1 MGQRRQPQQYAM
13 LASMAKSVD
22 GMAKSA
28 TASVS
33 SASATV
39 AAGASSAS
47 ASVAAGAASAEDF
60 LAVEKDDTV
69 VGEPDPEGRYLLYSC
84 GVRVNNEPYSLRVVA
99 DGDRFYLFIILFF
112 FFYSVLTGIHYS

>member
-1 MGQRRQPQQYAM
+1 M

-39 AAGASSAS
+39 AAGASSGQWPRPKAL
-47 ASVAAGAASAEDF
+47 AAAGSQTQT
-60 LAVEKDDTV
+60 L
-69 VGEPDPEGRYLLYSC
+69 
-84 GVRVNNEPYSLRVVA
+84 
-99 DGDRFYLFIILFF
+99 
-112 FFYSVLTGIHYS
+112 

>member
-1 MGQRRQPQQYAM
+1 M

-84 GVRVNNEPYSLRVVA
+84 GVRVNDEPYSLRVVA
-99 DGDRFYLFIILFF
+99 DGDRCTRCPPGRG
-112 FFYSVLTGIHYS
+112 SSTRWRSRRS